1 VHRLQ
6 HLRLI
11 LHQLSSAKD
20 TVFHL
25 GRLKL
30 RNRIITTTH
39 SQRVVLVV
47 MHLRTPIQYGRT
59 QREVL
64 HHALKGKFCTVS
76 PNSAR
81 RPVTSQASRLARSGN
96 LRGPYLARSEVRG
109 YFERR
114 DGAPSSANENS
125 ARREERGEEMCVLRC
140 PTTRAVLE
148 RNDCGT
154 PLSMI
159 FGLYDTPSIP

>member
-1 VHRLQ
+1 MHRLQ

-20 TVFHL
+20 AVFHL

-64 HHALKGKFCTVS
+64 HHALKGKFCTTTAITS
-76 PNSAR
+76 SILRRAKRGGSTLPTRYHHNSFCPIEATKSCIHR
-81 RPVTSQASRLARSGN
+81 
-96 LRGPYLARSEVRG
+96 EI
-109 YFERR
+109 
-114 DGAPSSANENS
+114 
-125 ARREERGEEMCVLRC
+125 RRECYTPQRPRSSSKFACFLRSPTSSRGRSRPRVGCSGSAHDPRS
-140 PTTRAVLE
+140 RA
-148 RNDCGT
+148 G
-154 PLSMI
+154 
-159 FGLYDTPSIP
+159 GA